1 MCLFLQVPM
10 PLFSMELSHPAK
22 EVIFNLAIYPVKTS
36 IWQDCFNCPACEQQ
50 WKSVF
55 IKRVSTVW
63 TARPGIR
70 GLKSASAPDSVI
82 TPVERPRCFKHPLND
97 FHTHTH
103 THLLLFTCEIR
114 GRFVCW
120 ASQVAMW
127 KMNPLTAQP
136 PNWQPGSSLD
146 LPLAAFSTE
155 TTQTPCLPVRVKDSA
170 SEEKLFLRNAMIKFA
185 FDKPLKGKAAT
196 HYSSFSVRNKK
207 FGCSVTLAYD
217 NWGKSINNLKNL

>member
-103 THLLLFTCEIR
+103 TLASLHLRDKGKVRLLSLLGSNVKDESTHR
-114 GRFVCW
+114 
-120 ASQVAMW
+120 STT
-127 KMNPLTAQP
+127 KLTA
-136 PNWQPGSSLD
+136 WVKSGFATCSLFHRD
-146 LPLAAFSTE
+146 HTNSLSACESKGFSKWRE
-155 TTQTPCLPVRVKDSA
+155 IIF
-170 SEEKLFLRNAMIKFA
+170 EKCD
-185 FDKPLKGKAAT
+185 DKI
-196 HYSSFSVRNKK
+196 
-207 FGCSVTLAYD
+207 CI
-217 NWGKSINNLKNL
+217 W